1 MQIIM
6 RIMLA
11 IVLLVI
17 GFAVG
22 FPIGKSL
29 GFATGGEWA
38 LVQADILAREAGL
51 SMPVSMQQGQ
61 FRVVLKQP
69 RKLYKRAWQLA
80 DMYEERE
87 QSEYVIA
94 ATASLNET
102 VQLAQNTRPVQ

>member
-11 IVLLVI
+11 IFLLVA

-22 FPIGKSL
+22 FPVGKSI

-51 SMPVSMQQGQ
+51 FMPVSIEEGS
-61 FRVVLKQP
+61 FRVVIKQP

-80 DMYEERE
+80 DLHEESM
-87 QSEYVIA
+87 QGAYAI
-94 ATASLNET
+94 TALGEA
-102 VQLAQNTRPVQ
+102 VQLASNTNPAH

>member
-11 IVLLVI
+11 AFLLMA

-51 SMPVSMQQGQ
+51 FMPVSIEEGS
-61 FRVVLKQP
+61 FRLVIKQP
-69 RKLYKRAWQLA
+69 RKLYKKAWQLA
-80 DMYEERE
+80 DLHEEKT
-87 QSEYVIA
+87 QSAYIIT
-94 ATASLNET
+94 TALSEA
-102 VQLAQNTRPVQ
+102 VQFASNTTPAH

>member
-11 IVLLVI
+11 IVLLVA

-51 SMPVSMQQGQ
+51 FMPVSIEAGS
-61 FRVVLKQP
+61 FRLVIKQP
-69 RKLYKRAWQLA
+69 RKLYKKAWQLA
-80 DMYEERE
+80 DLHEEKT
-87 QSEYVIA
+87 QSAYIIT
-94 ATASLNET
+94 TALNET
-102 VQLAQNTRPVQ
+102 VQLASNAAPAH